1 MSDPDSIS
9 RKFLKYVFLVVFA
22 FATSSG
28 AVAVTFEQYQGM
40 MQTDRFAKLRPS
52 ERATLAEALQ
62 ALYSNDYAKSETI
75 IRTLIETSP
84 EIAEA
89 WQILGLALANQD
101 QFEDAVTALDKSA
114 QLYTINSE
122 PLIIKG
128 DILIELG
135 RFDEAR
141 AAYET
146 AHERDPDNW
155 RAPLNLAALAEKE
168 GKWQQAFEIY
178 KASIDNVP
186 IEAFDFRLNYVRL
199 LLLAGNQ
206 SEAMMII
213 EPAAAHEDATEIVL
227 NTAARLH
234 IDRGQDGDL
243 IKARA
248 YFLRME
254 DLGPSVTGAIGL
266 AAIEQSQGRNK
277 KAEELLKG
285 AVERFPRVPS
295 AYLALGNFL
304 GSTKRYGEALDT
316 YEGGLQIAPNDPE
329 LLRGASGA
337 ELRLGRTKDAIK
349 RARSLAERPEHTA
362 SDLVWLASLLE
373 TEEGNRDETRAA
385 YAEAIELQPD
395 NWVALNN
402 LASLVVDD
410 DPAKALGLAQKAADI
425 APNSKN
431 VQDTLGWAALKAGD
445 TAKAGA
451 IFDELHKAD
460 PDNPV
465 LTYRLAMVRLAE
477 GDEVEGRKLLETAL
491 AADPD
496 FRYAENARAALNR

>member
-1 MSDPDSIS
+1 MRDPDSIS
-9 RKFLKYVFLVVFA
+9 RKFLKYVFLAALA

-28 AVAVTFEQYQGM
+28 AVAATIEQYQGM
-40 MQTDRFAKLRPS
+40 MKTDRFAKLRPDQ
-52 ERATLAEALQ
+52 RAALANAMEAL
-62 ALYSNDYAKSETI
+62 YNSEFSVSETI
-75 IRTLIETSP
+75 TRELISTSP
-84 EIAEA
+84 DIAEA
-89 WQILGLALANQD
+89 WQILGLALANQNR
-101 QFEDAVTALDKSA
+101 FEEAVSALDESA
-114 QLYTINSE
+114 KLYTINSE

-128 DILIELG
+128 DILLELG
-135 RFDEAR
+135 RAEEAR
-141 AAYET
+141 TAYEE
-146 AHERDPDNW
+146 ALARDPDNW
-155 RAPLNLAALAEKE
+155 RAPQSLALMAERQ
-168 GKWQQAFEIY
+168 GKWQEASRYYESALKIAPADNFEL
-178 KASIDNVP
+178 ALSHT
-186 IEAFDFRLNYVRL
+186 RL
-199 LLLAGNQ
+199 LLVYSTPQ
-206 SEAMMII
+206 EALNVVDPVASQ
-213 EPAAAHEDATEIVL
+213 ENAPAVVL
-227 NTAARLH
+227 ETAARLNLENGNLE
-234 IDRGQDGDL
+234 R
-243 IKARA
+243 AR
-248 YFLRME
+248 FLFKRME
-254 DLGPSVTGAIGL
+254 IQSPSVASAIGL
-266 AAIEQSQGRNK
+266 AAIDQAEGRMGSAEQ
-277 KAEELLKG
+277 ALKRS
-285 AVERFPRVPS
+285 VERFPRDTK

-477 GDEVEGRKLLETAL
+477 GDEVEGWKLLETAL